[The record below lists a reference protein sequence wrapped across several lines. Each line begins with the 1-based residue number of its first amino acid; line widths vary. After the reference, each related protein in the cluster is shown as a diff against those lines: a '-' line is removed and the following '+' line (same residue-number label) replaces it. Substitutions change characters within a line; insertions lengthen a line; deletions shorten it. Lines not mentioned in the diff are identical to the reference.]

1 MSYNSSLA
9 FYICQH
15 FCLMA
20 AGGSPVSGCYGILR
34 QNVTAETD
42 ARMAL
47 TAKAGHLDFV
57 FSIHL
62 FGLFF
67 A

>member
-1 MSYNSSLA
+1 
-9 FYICQH
+9 
-15 FCLMA
+15 MA